1 MKVKDLIK
9 ELENLDQEDDIF
21 IDIQYSQR
29 DEKGSTGKMYT
40 INEVGSF
47 AGVSCIKAD
56 EY

>member
-21 IDIQYSQR
+21 IDIQYSKR

>member
-21 IDIQYSQR
+21 IDIQYDKR
-29 DEKGSTGKMYT
+29 DEKGSTGKMYS
-40 INEVGSF
+40 IKEVGSF
-47 AGVSCIKAD
+47 GGVSCIKAD

>member
-9 ELENLDQEDDIF
+9 ELENLDLEEDIF
-21 IDIQYSQR
+21 IDIQYDKR

-40 INEVGSF
+40 IKEVGSF
-47 AGVSCIKAD
+47 AGVFCIKAD